1 MKRLLDY
8 CRISLLEVYM
18 DGITEILL
26 ENGALGVFAGFLVYN
41 YFQQMKR
48 LDDLSDKYKGHVD
61 ELRKDFKEDVDIV
74 RQRYEKVIERY
85 DKEKD
90 ESRLLQEKSFNE
102 ISLKLD
108 NLLSKDK
115 TNP

>member
-1 MKRLLDY
+1 
-8 CRISLLEVYM
+8 M

>member
-1 MKRLLDY
+1 MCCVQLRG
-8 CRISLLEVYM
+8 VQM
-18 DGITEILL
+18 DDITSILL

-61 ELRKDFKEDVDIV
+61 ELRKDFKDDVDVV
-74 RQRYEKVIERY
+74 RQRYDKVIERY

-90 ESRLLQEKSFNE
+90 ESRILFEKSFSE
-102 ISLKLD
+102 ISVKLD
-108 NLLSKDK
+108 NLMNKVGSDR
-115 TNP
+115 